1 MSVVIE
7 AKTLIEAVEN
17 AKNKLATEKII
28 YKSKERESGKIFKYG
43 FQFFDCFNWS
53 FSILISDSK
62 EIL

>member
-28 YKSKERESGKIFKYG
+28 YKSKERVFYA
-43 FQFFDCFNWS
+43 FFNLNMRLDQT
-53 FSILISDSK
+53 I
-62 EIL
+62 